1 MFKKIAS
8 NNTVLVAIVLFMIL
22 YVFFAQIIKP
32 SFMYNDNGTI
42 KEFGIGYKN
51 KTIVPMWLFSL
62 VLGIL
67 SYLFVLYYLMN
78 SHFL

>member
-22 YVFFAQIIKP
+22 YVSFAQIIKP
-32 SFMYNDNGTI
+32 SFMYNDSGTI

-62 VLGIL
+62 VLGIF